1 MKTNSLKFIL
11 FFNLSLAILHAQYV
25 NREFQEA
32 SGTPSFVSTFTTYGG
47 YYGRIISSTL
57 GGKIIIGHVNSS
69 GQGENAFIKRI
80 SEDGQILFTKE
91 FNTVGT
97 SNNEYATDVI
107 ENPNNGDI
115 YLSIVT
121 DNGGLTNYDA
131 VLMRYDANGAP
142 LDSAVYSGSS
152 GLNDVPTAIK
162 LNPISGN
169 IIVAISNENTGK
181 SYDYLAAEYSTSLAY
196 IQESPAYDF
205 AGSNLPDV
213 PIGIEFDA
221 GGNIILLGASATGT
235 NDWDYT
241 CVMYDVSTLSFIVD
255 DRVNMPGFGFD
266 QPAAFCKD
274 PITGDIFITGRS
286 SSNGI
291 NYDIRTVRIAAN
303 LSGIIWNVTH
313 DENGLEDAAT
323 SMVLDTNG
331 NVLVGG
337 YITNSIGKKE
347 MFWRKYNPTNGAT
360 IWTMKQAGE
369 RPSADAYVKSM
380 ATNTSNNS
388 IYFVAAQKGK
398 SGFDEALTG
407 KIDNNGK
414 DKWQR
419 AINNATTHVIPSD
432 IITENKS
439 TYVISVVDGSADLY
453 QTTGYEEMQ
462 RDTNTA
468 TYGSSKYL
476 KNQLIVR
483 FLPESLDSNAIDN
496 LTGSSIR
503 EFADLSYYMKPTAY
517 SQVTTALEVA
527 CGGNCDIK
535 AAKIFPGMST
545 TFTSAVSR
553 MDETIPMA
561 NFWTAL
567 LLFMPE
573 QVDLS
578 VANNAFNDLKNVVA
592 YSHPNYMAT
601 LFGSANDSLFHQQH
615 ALNSSTLYPNAGIN
629 IDDAWKIMPMGGKS
643 FVRLGVYDT
652 GVDWE
657 HKDFGYDGIDTSKSK
672 IVDGWDFDYK
682 KHVKKQ
688 ANGEDR
694 NGHGSAVM
702 GLIGAIRNN
711 TIGISGIAGSN
722 DSIKSKG
729 LSLYSYRLFDGNG
742 SDFYGGFAPLDYIA
756 HAMLY
761 TSLSPTQQVAHY
773 AYVNEYCHEMN
784 IQNHSWGLYT
794 PPADTGRFNIRNQSI
809 NLISEA
815 LHKINRLKVTAVA
828 ARGHAAGTATSY
840 PYNPTGTVSSFP
852 ANNDDDWV
860 ISVTGTGTDGKFA
873 HDGLVAPFTNS
884 VNAEYTCAWGG
895 DIDIAAPSSSLLNVS
910 LVSKKPFTPYNS
922 KYLKFGYSSSAA
934 PQVAAAVG
942 LMMSHLN
949 DSANRSS
956 YVNMA
961 PEDCESI
968 LQLSATDTDSVGYDR
983 LTGYGRLNVG
993 RAMKLIQKDYH
1004 KLLHFG
1010 TNWRFSYNIVKTL
1023 ISSNDTIRTTEGVER
1038 GVAPKIWLH
1047 QGKYRVNTYEITS
1060 TVFHPISNQDTIIAY
1075 WPRSSSSM
1083 TWPLHVN
1090 KKLLPREKTKILSL
1104 NQFGAVLRGYVYQV
1118 WDSLGNY
1125 KGWWPVDTSYAMS
1138 GLGSPGYFAEYSV
1151 LTRNYGNPL
1160 GLKENSGANN
1170 LVNLFPNP
1178 TSGIQTLEIKTK
1190 VGSTL
1195 TIEIYDI
1202 MGRKVK
1208 EVFNGKTNAQLTQ
1221 IENDVSDLVNSMYI
1235 YNIKLDGQFLNQKF
1249 IKH

>member
-1 MKTNSLKFIL
+1 M
-11 FFNLSLAILHAQYV
+11 
-25 NREFQEA
+25 
-32 SGTPSFVSTFTTYGG
+32 
-47 YYGRIISSTL
+47 
-57 GGKIIIGHVNSS
+57 
-69 GQGENAFIKRI
+69 
-80 SEDGQILFTKE
+80 
-91 FNTVGT
+91 
-97 SNNEYATDVI
+97 
-107 ENPNNGDI
+107 
-115 YLSIVT
+115 
-121 DNGGLTNYDA
+121 A
-131 VLMRYDANGAP
+131 V
-142 LDSAVYSGSS
+142 
-152 GLNDVPTAIK
+152 
-162 LNPISGN
+162 
-169 IIVAISNENTGK
+169 
-181 SYDYLAAEYSTSLAY
+181 EYSTSLTY
-196 IQESPAYDF
+196 LQESPAYDF

-213 PIGIEFDA
+213 PIGIEFDS

-331 NVLVGG
+331 NVIVGG

-369 RPSADAYVKSM
+369 RPSADALVKSM
-380 ATNTSNNS
+380 AMNTSNNS

-414 DKWQR
+414 EKWQR
-419 AINNATTHVIPSD
+419 AINNTTTNVIPSD

-439 TYVISVVDGSADLY
+439 THVISVVDGSADLY
-453 QTTGYEEMQ
+453 QTTGYKEMQ
-462 RDTNTA
+462 RDTATA

-483 FLPESLDSNAIDN
+483 FLPESLDSNAIDD

-535 AAKIFPGMST
+535 AAKIFPGMLT
-545 TFTSAVSR
+545 THTSEISR
-553 MDETIPMA
+553 MGETITMA

-573 QVDLS
+573 HVDLS
-578 VANNAFNDLKNVVA
+578 IANNAFNDLKNVVA
-592 YSHPNYMAT
+592 YSHPNYMAS
-601 LFGSANDSLFHQQH
+601 LFGSTNDSLFHQQH
-615 ALNSSTLYPNAGIN
+615 ALNSSTLYPSAGIN
-629 IDDAWKIMPMGGKS
+629 IDEAWKIMPMGGKP

-657 HKDFGYDGIDTSKSK
+657 HPDFGYDGIDTAKSK
-672 IVDGWDFDYK
+672 IVDGWDFNDK

-711 TIGISGIAGSN
+711 TIGMSGIAGSN

-729 LSLYSYRLFDGNG
+729 LSLYSYRIFDGNG
-742 SDFYGGFAPLDYIA
+742 GDFHGGLAPLDYIA

-761 TSLSPTQQVAHY
+761 TCKTPTQQA
-773 AYVNEYCHEMN
+773 AGFGYVNEYCHEIN

-794 PPADTGRFNIRNQSI
+794 PPADTGRFNIRKQSI

-895 DIDIAAPSSSLLNVS
+895 DIDIAAPSSSSLNVS

-934 PQVAAAVG
+934 PQVAATVG

-949 DSANRSS
+949 DSINNSS

-968 LQLSATDTDSVGYDR
+968 IQLSATDTDSTGYDR

-993 RAMKLIQKDYH
+993 KAMHLVDRRYH

-1010 TNWRFSYNIVKTL
+1010 TNFRYSFNITKVL
-1023 ISSNDTIRTTEGVER
+1023 VSSNDTIRTTEGVE
-1038 GVAPKIWLH
+1038 AIFQPKTWLH

-1083 TWPLHVN
+1083 TWPLHLN
-1090 KKLLPREKTKILSL
+1090 KKLVPREKTKILSL

-1118 WDSLGNY
+1118 WDSLGNN
-1125 KGWWPVDTSYAMS
+1125 KGWWPVDTGYAMI

-1151 LTRNYGNPL
+1151 LTRNYGNPV
-1160 GLKENSGANN
+1160 GLRENIKESSI
-1170 LVNLFPNP
+1170 VSLFPNP

-1190 VGSTL
+1190 IGSTL

-1208 EVFNGKTNAQLTQ
+1208 EVFNGKTNAELTH